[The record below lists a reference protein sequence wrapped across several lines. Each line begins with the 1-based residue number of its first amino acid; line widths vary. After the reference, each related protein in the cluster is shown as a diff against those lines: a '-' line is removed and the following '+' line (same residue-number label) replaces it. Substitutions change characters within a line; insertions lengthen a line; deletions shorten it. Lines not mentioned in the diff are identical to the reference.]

1 MKPQPKYLTTEQWV
15 EAAIKAIEKWSPEQK
30 ARARKILIRQVGG
43 PHRIGESGEPS
54 YTTPAGFPICSEC
67 GRSTRNRNRLI
78 CRPCES
84 RTRLLLTDEDRR
96 WLREIGI
103 AR

>member
-43 PHRIGESGEPS
+43 PHRIGGV
-54 YTTPAGFPICSEC
+54 ANQV
-67 GRSTRNRNRLI
+67 TRRL
-78 CRPCES
+78 RDFLFAPNAVVQ
-84 RTRLLLTDEDRR
+84 RATGTV
-96 WLREIGI
+96 
-103 AR
+103 

>member
-1 MKPQPKYLTTEQWV
+1 MKPFSPKDMQSRW
-15 EAAIKAIEKWSPEQK
+15 EKLNAEG
-30 ARARKILIRQVGG
+30 KIPSLADVLKVVHQMDDINNA
-43 PHRIGESGEPS
+43 PSAGECDEPS
-54 YTTPAGFPICSEC
+54 YTTPSGIPICSEC

-96 WLREIGI
+96 WLREMGI
-103 AR
+103 ARR